1 MEEKT
6 ESVANGIFDQRIKY
20 YKVLPKPEDFIERFP
35 LSSEGKNLVRSA
47 RQAIAEIVEGRD
59 SRKLLITGPCSIH
72 DVAQGKEVAQRLRK
86 LSDEVSDQFLV
97 IGRFYFEKPRTVDG
111 WKGLLY
117 DPLINNTWNIEL
129 GLELAR
135 EVLIYA
141 INTCQVPTAT
151 EILNPF
157 SPQYYSDLICWNA
170 VGARTSETQI
180 YREMMSGLSMPVGYK
195 NGTKGNID
203 IAINS
208 LKAVRNET
216 CFIGINR
223 SGNVSIVATS
233 GNPTGH
239 LILRGGEKPNYDAQ
253 TVQFIQKNLSDNG
266 LPVGVIIDCSHGNC
280 GGNYKLQ
287 SNVFEDVIDQI
298 CAGNDGIIGL
308 MTESNLREGK
318 QSLPSN
324 LTNFS
329 KEELQYGVSITDA
342 CLSFDTTREIVLA
355 AAQKLRMRKP

>member
-1 MEEKT
+1 MSKINCVT
-6 ESVANGIFDQRIKY
+6 DQRIKY
-20 YKVLPKPEDFIERFP
+20 YKELPRPEDFISRFP
-35 LSSEGKNLVRSA
+35 LAPQGKEVVKNA
-47 RQAIAEIVEGRD
+47 REAISNIVQGKD
-59 SRKLLITGPCSIH
+59 SRKLLIMGPCSIH
-72 DVAQGKEVAQRLRK
+72 DVAQGKEIAEYLK
-86 LSDEVSDQFLV
+86 ALSDEVADQFLV

-141 INTCQVPTAT
+141 INTCHVPTAT

-195 NGTKGNID
+195 NGTKGDID

-223 SGNVSIVATS
+223 QGNVSIVATT

-239 LILRGGEKPNYDAQ
+239 LILRGGDKPNYDAK
-253 TVQFIQKNLSDNG
+253 TVAFIQKSLGENG
-266 LPVGVIIDCSHGNC
+266 LNQCVIIDCSHGNC
-280 GGNYKLQ
+280 GGDYKRQ
-287 SNVFEDVIDQI
+287 PQVFEDVIEQI
-298 CAGNDGIIGL
+298 SRGNEGIIGL
-308 MTESNLREGK
+308 MTESNLQEGK
-318 QSLPSN
+318 QALPKD
-324 LTNFS
+324 LTNFN
-329 KEELQYGVSITDA
+329 KEQLEYGVSVTDA
-342 CLSFDTTREIVLA
+342 CISLDTTKQMVLIA
-355 AAQKLRMRKP
+355 ADKLRKRKL